1 MLADLKVAYLEWRLQ
16 RLAQNGSGRVYDM
29 GWYDAIQ
36 HEWPSLQWTAG
47 AAIPTRAILKK
58 WWDSRA
64 RLFSAVGP
72 HNATSKLLSSVP
84 QRKPK
89 SSKSQDSHPPLL
101 GLLDAVQM
109 QISESRQPL
118 EREPRE
124 VTAEVAGR
132 PVARMLDCFMCL
144 IVSCDPW

>member
-1 MLADLKVAYLEWRLQ
+1 MMADLKLAYLEWRLQ
-16 RLAQNGSGRVYDM
+16 RLSRKGTIYDL
-29 GWYDAIQ
+29 GWYDALQ
-36 HEWPSLQWTAG
+36 HEWPSLQWAAG
-47 AAIPTRAILKK
+47 AAIPTKEVLCN
-58 WWDSRA
+58 WWEDRK
-64 RLFSAVGP
+64 RFFRAVGP
-72 HNATSKLLSSVP
+72 HNEARKLLTSVP

>member
-1 MLADLKVAYLEWRLQ
+1 MERGNEQ
-16 RLAQNGSGRVYDM
+16 IQTQSQFGNRSG
-29 GWYDAIQ
+29 GTNASNQ

-89 SSKSQDSHPPLL
+89 SSKSHDSHPPML

-109 QISESRQPL
+109 QISESRQP
-118 EREPRE
+118 
-124 VTAEVAGR
+124 VTPLDSWHTAAAMTPSRRTFPWQSVGLVLVTSNAEV
-132 PVARMLDCFMCL
+132 
-144 IVSCDPW
+144 